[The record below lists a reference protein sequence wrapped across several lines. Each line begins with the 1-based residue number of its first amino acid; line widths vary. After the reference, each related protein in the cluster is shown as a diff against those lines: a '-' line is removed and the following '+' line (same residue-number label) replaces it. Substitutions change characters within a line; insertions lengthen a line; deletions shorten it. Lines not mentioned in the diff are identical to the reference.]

1 MSTNLSSEELR
12 ALAASGGGDGATVA
26 AVSQWDRGRVHR
38 LSSDD
43 VAEARRRIG
52 RSLPKIESLF
62 AELAG
67 LRAEV
72 RLGACHEVDAE
83 GLLDDVEDP
92 PALVCFRVG
101 GQPGWC
107 LWDNP
112 IAIATIEDVLGG
124 APPPPESDDEEDDD
138 EKAEADSDD
147 DEDEDDG
154 EPAEPAPP
162 PFDPELYRRALTPM
176 ERRVLVRVLRIAI
189 DEVASVVGVD
199 VTEYAAVSMLKYAP
213 TWRESIG
220 ARPDPHRLAVEL
232 VLETER
238 GETALAIH
246 LPMAGARRSL
256 TADVSVAADVPEG
269 VEVPEHLDAIPV
281 QLQAELG
288 TAELTLNDLI
298 GLEPGDVIPI
308 DAAIGDPIHL
318 RADGVTFALG
328 RLGTHRGH
336 VAIRLDRDARSEH
349 KRTPP
354 TAETN

>member
-1 MSTNLSSEELR
+1 VSTNLSSEELR
-12 ALAASGGGDGATVA
+12 ALAATGAGDGATVA

-67 LRAEV
+67 LRTDV

-124 APPPPESDDEEDDD
+124 APPGPAEEDDEDED

-147 DEDEDDG
+147 EESDDD
-154 EPAEPAPP
+154 EPAEPVPP

-189 DEVASVVGVD
+189 DEVASVVGVE
-199 VTEYAAVSMLKYAP
+199 VSEYDAVSMLKYAP

-232 VLETER
+232 VLQTER
-238 GETALAIH
+238 GETTLAIH
-246 LPMAGARRSL
+246 LPMAGARRTFAGESL
-256 TADVSVAADVPEG
+256 GAEDLRG
-269 VEVPEHLDAIPV
+269 NLEVPGHLDAIPV
-281 QLQAELG
+281 ELQAELG

-308 DAAIGDPIHL
+308 DAAIGDLIQL

-336 VAIRLDRDARSEH
+336 VAIRVDRDVRTDR

-354 TAETN
+354 APDTN